1 MKISIPFTINHNAT
15 WMSIQSPLLADDVKS
30 LRGLVSEAWAQC
42 IWDYLQLVTLRLVD
56 PNYPRQNINQC
67 LSDSV
72 EFNNF
77 SQQLNGP
84 DFRNRQVWRAWF
96 YIQDLVIKYLPQGDG
111 RIARMEQG
119 TAECTWFNFTQFIGW
134 SGLKA
139 TSKHLRPKIELSV
152 SDWKTLPQTSLN
164 NLLDQATENC
174 GYEIGKR
181 EDWRYDDVFNFNSP
195 RLTKLL
201 V

>member
-1 MKISIPFTINHNAT
+1 MKLSNPFTINHHPT
-15 WMSIQSPLLADDVKS
+15 VMSAQSPLLVNDVKA
-30 LRGLVSEAWAQC
+30 LRDLVSEAWAQC
-42 IWDYLQLVTLRLVD
+42 IWDYLQLVTKRLV
-56 PNYPRQNINQC
+56 NRTYPRHHINQC

-84 DFRNRQVWRAWF
+84 EFRNRQVWRAWF
-96 YIQDLVIKYLPQGDG
+96 YIRELVMKYLPKDDG
-111 RIARMEQG
+111 RIVRMEQG
-119 TAECTWFNFTQFIGW
+119 TVECTWFNFTQFIGG

-139 TSKHLRPKIELSV
+139 TSKHPRPSIEV
-152 SDWKTLPQTSLN
+152 SLADWNTLPQTSLN
-164 NLLDQATENC
+164 NLLDQAVENC
-174 GYEIGKR
+174 GYEIGER
-181 EDWRYDDVFNFNSP
+181 EDWTREDVFNFNSQ